1 MTEKR
6 HRTDENSGENAEKTA
21 VRVARRCV
29 RLRQGGEAALCVLDT
44 GEAVRLG
51 EHGTVHELAEGE
63 LFRWAYIRGFDE
75 LRFTH
80 PIALSAEQCMVHLRL
95 TNARVGMEQIVFY
108 TALGGGLARV
118 DRLWR
123 TFAGKEERSQS
134 FDAAAAALMAA
145 G

>member
-1 MTEKR
+1 MRE
-6 HRTDENSGENAEKTA
+6 
-21 VRVARRCV
+21 
-29 RLRQGGEAALCVLDT
+29 GGEAALYVLASCEAPEREGDGLT
-44 GEAVRLG
+44 SMGAGVVLSSTAVRLG

-63 LFRWAYIRGFDE
+63 LFRWAYASEFDA

-80 PIALSAEQCMVHLRL
+80 PIALSAERCMVHLRL
-95 TNARVGMEQIVFY
+95 TNARVGMEQLVFY

-123 TFAGKEERSQS
+123 TFAGKEEASPA
-134 FDAAAAALMAA
+134 FDTAAAALAA

>member
-1 MTEKR
+1 M
-6 HRTDENSGENAEKTA
+6 
-21 VRVARRCV
+21 
-29 RLRQGGEAALCVLDT
+29 
-44 GEAVRLG
+44 RLG

-63 LFRWAYIRGFDE
+63 LFRWAYASEFDA

-80 PIALSAEQCMVHLRL
+80 PIALSAERCMVHLRL
-95 TNARVGMEQIVFY
+95 TNARVGMEQLVFY

-123 TFAGKEERSQS
+123 TFAGKEEASPA
-134 FDAAAAALMAA
+134 FDTVAAALAA